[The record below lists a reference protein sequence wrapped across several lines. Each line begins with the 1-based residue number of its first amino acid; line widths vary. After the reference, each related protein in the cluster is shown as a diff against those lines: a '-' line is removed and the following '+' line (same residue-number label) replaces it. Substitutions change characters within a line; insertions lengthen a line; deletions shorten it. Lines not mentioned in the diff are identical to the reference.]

1 MRALSVGMQ
10 TAIAQATIRPVFLV
24 SIEFG
29 DSTVL
34 YLNDRSFDIT
44 WDSKTWEGNGW
55 LRPLKTIDETS
66 DVKAVGCEITLS
78 GTITQLLSYSL
89 TDATLKNKGKIWLG
103 LLDENNALVTSPYQI
118 FSGKLDVPRIDIT
131 ETEMTLSLA
140 YESDLR
146 GLERPNEFR
155 FTDQSQKELYATD
168 KGFEYV
174 ASVEK
179 WDGYWGK
186 PERPKW
192 IKFKRSK

>member
-1 MRALSVGMQ
+1 MQ

-29 DSTVL
+29 NVTVL
-34 YLNDRSFDIT
+34 YLNDRSFDIS

-66 DVKAVGCEITLS
+66 DVKSVGCEITLS
-78 GTITQLLSYSL
+78 GTITQLVSYTL
-89 TDATLKNKGKIWLG
+89 TSARLKNKGKIWLG
-103 LLDENNALVTSPYQI
+103 LLDENNALIADPYQI
-118 FSGKLDVPRIDIT
+118 FSGKLDFPRIDIT
-131 ETEMTLSLA
+131 ETEMTVTLT

-146 GLERPNEFR
+146 GLERANEFR
-155 FTDQSQKELYATD
+155 FTDQSQKELFAGD

-186 PERPKW
+186 PESPKW
-192 IKFKRSK
+192 LKFKRSK